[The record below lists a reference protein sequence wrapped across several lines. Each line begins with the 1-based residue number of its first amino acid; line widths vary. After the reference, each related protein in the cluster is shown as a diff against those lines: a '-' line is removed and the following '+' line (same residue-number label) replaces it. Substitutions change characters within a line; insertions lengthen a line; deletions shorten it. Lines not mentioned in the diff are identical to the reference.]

1 MTGSPLLPDVHR
13 VMVGSTNPV
22 KIAAVRAV
30 LGRCVSDL
38 VVDGVAVPS
47 GVPDQPWGDGETR
60 AGAIARAR
68 AALAADPAADLGV
81 GLEGGVVREPDG
93 SVRTCA
99 WAAIVDRAGEVSTG
113 GSLAMP
119 LPPGVVTLLD
129 SGVELGHAMDQVA
142 RTTGT
147 KHGRGAVGLLTGGL
161 ISRQAA
167 YEPLVTYALARWLGR
182 ELWDTGPS

>member
-1 MTGSPLLPDVHR
+1 MTSSPLLPDVHR
-13 VMVGSTNPV
+13 VVVGSTNPV
-22 KIAAVRAV
+22 KVAAVRAV
-30 LGRCVSDL
+30 LRRCAVEPS
-38 VVDGVAVPS
+38 VHGVGVAS

-60 AGAIARAR
+60 AGAITRAR

-81 GLEGGVVREPDG
+81 GLEGGVVRDPDG

-99 WAAIVDRAGEVSTG
+99 WAAVVDRAGEVSTG

-119 LPPGVVTLLD
+119 LPPGVVALLEA
-129 SGVELGHAMDQVA
+129 GVELGHAMDQVA
-142 RTTGT
+142 ETTGT

-167 YEPLVTYALARWLGR
+167 YEPLVTYALARWLGQS
-182 ELWDTGPS
+182 LWDTGPG